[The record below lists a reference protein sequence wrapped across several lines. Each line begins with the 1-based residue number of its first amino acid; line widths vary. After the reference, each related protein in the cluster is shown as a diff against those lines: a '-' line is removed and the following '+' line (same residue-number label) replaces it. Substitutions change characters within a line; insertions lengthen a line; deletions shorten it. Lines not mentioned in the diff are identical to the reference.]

1 MWKIELYLIQRR
13 TDLKRAMLEYFKDS
27 TDESDYQDLT
37 DFVEI
42 LRKNFL
48 RTDFID
54 SFQNELLKAKTQKF
68 DVDEVNKHIKSINC
82 LHWWEC
88 FPFLIGF
95 LTNSVEVL
103 TTFVLKEEKTNDKA
117 TILSLQN
124 RIGLLE
130 IENKL
135 LTNQLVDYLD
145 IS

>member
-68 DVDEVNKHIKSINC
+68 DVDEVNKHIKSINS
-82 LHWWEC
+82 LD
-88 FPFLIGF
+88 FFQILVGF
-95 LTNSVEVL
+95 LMGSVNHL
-103 TTFVLKEEKTNDKA
+103 ATFILKEEKTNDKA
-117 TILSLQN
+117 KILLLQD

-130 IENKL
+130 AKNKL
-135 LTNQLVDYLD
+135 LTDQLVDYLD